1 MNSED
6 LTLMLG
12 NLSQS
17 LLSVQRLITGF
28 AYLLG
33 MVFIF
38 ISLQKLKKVANF
50 HPMSPSQEKIFVPM
64 AYMLFG
70 AALLFLPSAIK
81 IMANSA
87 FGVGNVLSYASYK
100 PYNVLDSMGIIIVTM
115 GIVWFIRGCV
125 LLAHASQPGVQEG
138 PKGLMFV
145 CAGVLAINFDNTVA
159 MINTL
164 MRHFTDVTLAL
175 KDAKGY

>member
-1 MNSED
+1 MNSAD

-17 LLSVQRLITGF
+17 LLSVQRLITGL

-33 MVFIF
+33 LVFIF
-38 ISLQKLKKVANF
+38 ISLQKLKNVASSGG
-50 HPMSPSQEKIFVPM
+50 HSQEKIFSPM

-81 IMANSA
+81 VMANSA
-87 FGVGNVLSYASYK
+87 FGVGNVLSYASYQ
-100 PYNVLDSMGIIIVTM
+100 PYNVIDSMGIIIVTM
-115 GIVWFIRGCV
+115 GVVWFIRGCV

-138 PKGLMFV
+138 PKGFMFV
-145 CAGVLAINFDNTVA
+145 CAGVLAINFDNTVS

-164 MRHFTDVTLAL
+164 MLHFTNITLAVR
-175 KDAKGY
+175 DAKGY